1 MTVHLPSVRMR
12 GLFGGALAS
21 LVLLASG
28 VLGSSAAHAGKAHE
42 HGVVRLDVSIEGPQV
57 TIDMTAAL
65 DNWLGFERAPRTDAE
80 RKAAAEVLARLRSPS
95 QGAALFALSPQ
106 AQCQLAQAEV
116 SAPVLEPAAKQ
127 VAPAA
132 APPPPAPA
140 KGSAEHADL
149 EASYSFQCAQPVQ
162 LRTLELGLFDAY
174 KRIQRI
180 HVQVVGPKGQSKV
193 TLKRPARSIT
203 LVR

>member
-1 MTVHLPSVRMR
+1 MPAHLPSWGSR
-12 GLFGGALAS
+12 S
-21 LVLLASG
+21 LICG
-28 VLGSSAAHAGKAHE
+28 VLISLAAAAASKPHE
-42 HGVVRLDVSIEGPQV
+42 HGTVRLDVSIEGPQL
-57 TIDMTAAL
+57 TIAITAAL

-95 QGAALFALSPQ
+95 QDVPLFALNAQ
-106 AQCQLAQAEV
+106 AQCQLAQAVV
-116 SAPVLEPAAKQ
+116 SAPVLEPAAKPAA
-127 VAPAA
+127 APA
-132 APPPPAPA
+132 APPPPAA
-140 KGSAEHADL
+140 KGGAEHADL
-149 EASYSFQCAQPVQ
+149 EASYSFQCAQPAQ

-180 HVQVVGPKGQSKV
+180 EVQVAGPKGQSKV